1 MKKTLSVLFL
11 MGVCFGANLADIQKD
26 KVIKI
31 GVRMDQTPF
40 SAMKNGSFEGFEVEL
55 AKAVAK
61 KIAGNDVK
69 IELIGVN
76 AKDRVPFLQDG
87 RADIM
92 FANMTVTPER
102 MKSVDCSMPYLS
114 SVQSLISKKGSNIKK
129 ISDLRDCKILVIPG
143 TTSFDYVKAHPQ
155 LGIKDV
161 ECENSKDCFKKFQDG
176 EADAYLH
183 TNILNA
189 TWTLMDGSLEVSLPV
204 VGEYEFIAVAVAKD
218 NKELL
223 KAVND
228 ALMSLSSEGEFQKL
242 YRDILEPYYRG
253 KIEKK
258 YLLLDDVYNSLSL

>member
-1 MKKTLSVLFL
+1 MKKTISVLFL
-11 MGVCFGANLADIQKD
+11 TSVCFGANLADIQKD

-31 GVRMDQTPF
+31 GVRMDQNPF
-40 SAMKNGSFEGFEVEL
+40 SAMKDGNFEGFEVKL
-55 AKAVAK
+55 AEAVAK
-61 KIAGNDVK
+61 KIAGDDVK

-76 AKDRVPFLQDG
+76 AKDRIPFLQDG

-102 MKSVDCSMPYLS
+102 MRSVDFSMPYLS
-114 SVQSLISKKGSNIKK
+114 SIQSVVSKKSADIRK
-129 ISDLRDCKILVIPG
+129 ISDLKDRKTLVIPG
-143 TTSFDYVKAHPQ
+143 TTSFDYVKNNPQ

-161 ECENSKDCFKKFQDG
+161 ECKNSKDCFKKFQDG

-189 TWTLMDGSLEVSLPV
+189 TWTLMDGSLEVSIPV
-204 VGEYEFIAVAVAKD
+204 VGEYEFIAAAVAKD

-228 ALMSLSSEGEFQKL
+228 VLMSLSNEGEFQKL
-242 YRDILEPYYRG
+242 YKDILEPYYRG